1 MYFAK
6 EGFGTGFQSLVLPI
20 YSFARLDRTRRLYQG
35 LLRNVFNWLPS
46 LITSQSST
54 KPTYW
59 IQLQI
64 CPKLCQWSHSRG
76 QIFGLNIQIR
86 QWWMK
91 QDDMT
96 LSITKLV
103 GHCLIHFSL
112 EARSVF
118 FCRHH
123 LTEHY
128 SVQRG
133 IGGVFCRIH
142 HLCEQSNCPV
152 TTRLSSVAIK
162 SCHRSSFPPHFAPFS
177 KHSPSSSPRIE
188 SQINLYLKFNK
199 QFDFE
204 DDMQR
209 TKANFAGC
217 VFWNLKHLS
226 KKGDR
231 VHKSWNATRDV
242 SHHSGGEAK
251 RSVLLRRLN
260 SSQWWFYSYRRHT
273 LIITHHHHHH
283 RHHHDHHHQQHH

>member
-1 MYFAK
+1 MQCSPLMIPLCQLLFDFFLFANLYVFR
-6 EGFGTGFQSLVLPI
+6 EGRFWNWFPKSR
-20 YSFARLDRTRRLYQG
+20 FANLFICTFRSDEAIVSRSPQN
-35 LLRNVFNWLPS
+35 RNVFNWLPS

-64 CPKLCQWSHSRG
+64 CPKLCQWSQSRG

-86 QWWMK
+86 

-177 KHSPSSSPRIE
+177 KHSLPPPPS
-188 SQINLYLKFNK
+188 
-199 QFDFE
+199 
-204 DDMQR
+204 
-209 TKANFAGC
+209 
-217 VFWNLKHLS
+217 
-226 KKGDR
+226 R
-231 VHKSWNATRDV
+231 V
-242 SHHSGGEAK
+242 
-251 RSVLLRRLN
+251 LRAR
-260 SSQWWFYSYRRHT
+260 
-273 LIITHHHHHH
+273 
-283 RHHHDHHHQQHH
+283 